1 MNENKY
7 EMKIEAIN
15 KQIERKDELLK
26 DMISGIDEWKDSKDM
41 RNILLGQIRREQFSI
56 KMLEIRLK
64 FIKFINNF
72 RNKTTSTRKA

>member
-7 EMKIEAIN
+7 EMKIEAIS